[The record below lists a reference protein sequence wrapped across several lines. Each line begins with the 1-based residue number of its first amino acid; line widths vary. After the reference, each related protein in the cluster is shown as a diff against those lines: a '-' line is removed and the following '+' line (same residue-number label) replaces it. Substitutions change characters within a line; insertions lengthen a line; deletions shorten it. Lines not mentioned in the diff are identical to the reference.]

1 MDRRRLLQSFVAGA
15 AMSVVPMGASYAR
28 ALDGAASTQFHAL
41 IQQITD
47 DFLLSDPTVLTSYGL
62 DRGER
67 AGARFK
73 LSDNSPAYATVQR
86 AKMKAAMQTL
96 AQIDREALSRVERTQ
111 YDWVSFFGASTVAID
126 DMGYGVGGYPSPY
139 RISQLTG
146 AYQFVPDFM
155 RSQHRI
161 EQTDDAEA
169 YLSRLEDFA
178 VQLEHDREITAQD
191 QAKGVIPPDFIVQ
204 KTLTQLRNL
213 IEVDPQNHSLV
224 SSLSD
229 RAAAKG
235 LAGEWAARATEIL
248 KEKVYPALQKQV
260 ELYEAVLPRTTHDA
274 GIWKQPRGDE
284 FYAHALRYYTSTG
297 MSADEIHQ
305 VGLDQVAE
313 LTARAD
319 ALLRKIG
326 KTEGSVGQRVA
337 SLSDMEGQVYPN
349 TDEGKKR
356 LIDDL
361 NLDIAHMN
369 TLLPQ
374 YFGRLPK
381 SPVEVRRIPAEIEV
395 GAPGGYYM
403 GPALDGSRPG
413 AFYINLR
420 DTAEVPKFTL
430 RTLTWH
436 EASPG
441 HHFQVALGTEQDDLP
456 LLFKGIGFSANLE
469 GWGLYAEQLA
479 DEMGVYKDDS
489 LGEIGYLQSLMFRAS
504 RLVVDTGM
512 HYKRWSREQAI
523 RYMVDVLGDQESNV
537 TTEVERYCVWT
548 GQACAYKVGHNV
560 WAKMRK
566 ETEARLGSRFDIKAY
581 HDFGLALGPVP
592 MAVLERELRDWQG

>member
-1 MDRRRLLQSFVAGA
+1 MDRRRLLQSIAAGA
-15 AMSVVPMGASYAR
+15 AFSSLPMGA
-28 ALDGAASTQFHAL
+28 ALATPSGEASTAFRAVLDRFTQEY
-41 IQQITD
+41 
-47 DFLLSDPTVLTSYGL
+47 LLNDPTALTAFGM
-62 DRGER
+62 DRGDK
-67 AGARFK
+67 GWARYK
-73 LSDNSPAYATVQR
+73 LADNSPTHR
-86 AKMKAAMQTL
+86 ASQDRMFREAMQ
-96 AQIDREALSRVERTQ
+96 ALSRVDRSSLSQGERVWF
-111 YDWVSFFGASTVAID
+111 DWISFYGNTSVAIK
-126 DMGYGVGGYPSPY
+126 DMGYGVGDYPSPY

-146 AYQFVPDFM
+146 QYQFVPDFM

-161 EQTDDAEA
+161 EEYDDAEA
-169 YLSRLEDFA
+169 YLARLEDFA
-178 VQLEHDREITAQD
+178 VQLEHDRVKTAED
-191 QAKGVIPPDFIVQ
+191 QATGVIPPDFIIQ
-204 KTLTQLRNL
+204 KTLTQMRNL
-213 IEVDPQNHSLV
+213 VEGDPSAHSLV
-224 SSLSD
+224 SSLVE
-229 RAAAKG
+229 RAQAKG
-235 LAGEWAARATEIL
+235 FAGDWSRRATAIL
-248 KEKVYPALQKQV
+248 AEKVYPAVQKQI
-260 ELYEAVLPRTTHDA
+260 ELYEAALPRSTHDA
-274 GIWKQPRGDE
+274 GVWKQPRGDE
-284 FYAHALRYYTSTG
+284 FYARALRFYTSTE
-297 MSADEIHQ
+297 MSADEIHKI
-305 VGLDQVAE
+305 GLDQVAE
-313 LTARAD
+313 LTARTET
-319 ALLRKIG
+319 LLQKIG
-326 KTEGSVGQRVA
+326 MTQGSVGERVA
-337 SLSDMEGQVYPN
+337 SLSDLSGQVYPN
-349 TDEGKKR
+349 TDEGKKA

-361 NLDIAHMN
+361 NRDIVHMD

-381 SPVEVRRIPAEIEV
+381 SPVEVRRIPAEIEI

-441 HHFQVALGTEQDDLP
+441 HHFQVALGMEQDDLP
-456 LLFKGIGFSANLE
+456 LLFKVIGFSANLE

-479 DEMGVYKDDS
+479 DEMGVYKDDP

-512 HYKRWSREQAI
+512 HAKRWSREQAI

-560 WAKMRK
+560 WARLRR
-566 ETEARLGSRFDIKAY
+566 ETEARLGGRFDIRAY

-592 MAVLERELRDWQG
+592 LSVLEREIGNWQG

>member
-1 MDRRRLLQSFVAGA
+1 MDRRRLLQGFAAGA
-15 AMSVVPMGASYAR
+15 AFASLPMGA
-28 ALDGAASTQFHAL
+28 ALAAPSGEASATFHAL
-41 IQQITD
+41 LDKITQ
-47 DFLLSDPTVLTSYGL
+47 DFLLNDPTALTAFGM
-62 DRGER
+62 DRGDK
-67 AGARFK
+67 GWARYK
-73 LSDNSPAYATVQR
+73 LSDNSPEYLASQDRLFRET
-86 AKMKAAMQTL
+86 MQ
-96 AQIDREALSRVERTQ
+96 ALSRVDRNALSQGERVWF
-111 YDWVSFFGASTVAID
+111 DWVSFYGETSIAFEE
-126 DMGYGVGGYPSPY
+126 MGYGVGGYPSPY

-146 AYQFVPDFM
+146 QYQFVPDFM

-161 EQTDDAEA
+161 EESDDAEA
-169 YLSRLEDFA
+169 YLARLEDFA
-178 VQLEHDREITAQD
+178 VQLEHDRVKTAQD
-191 QAKGVIPPDFIVQ
+191 QAMGVIPPDFIIQ
-204 KTLTQLRNL
+204 KTLTQMRNL
-213 IEVDPQNHSLV
+213 VEGDPSAHSLV
-224 SSLSD
+224 SSLVE
-229 RAAAKG
+229 RAQAKG
-235 LAGEWAARATEIL
+235 FAGDWARRATAIL
-248 KEKVYPALQKQV
+248 AEKVYPAVQKQI
-260 ELYEAVLPRTTHDA
+260 ELYEAALPRSTHDA
-274 GIWKQPRGDE
+274 GAWKQPRGDE
-284 FYAHALRYYTSTG
+284 FYARALRYYTSTD

-313 LTARAD
+313 LTARTEV
-319 ALLRKIG
+319 LLQKIG
-326 KTEGSVGQRVA
+326 LTQGTVGERVA
-337 SLSDMEGQVYPN
+337 SLSDLPGQVYPN
-349 TDEGKKR
+349 TDEGKKA

-361 NLDIAHMN
+361 NRDIAHMD

-381 SPVEVRRIPAEIEV
+381 SPVEVRRIPAEIEI

-441 HHFQVALGTEQDDLP
+441 HHFQVALGMEQDDLP

-479 DEMGVYKDDS
+479 DEMGVYKDDP

-512 HYKRWSREQAI
+512 HAKRWSREQAI

-560 WAKMRK
+560 WARLRR
-566 ETEARLGSRFDIKAY
+566 ETEARLGSRFDIRAY

-592 MAVLERELRDWQG
+592 LSVLEREIGNWNG